1 MFSYSVLQYCLA
13 PKFSKSDK
21 GTKSG
26 HFQINLGSCR
36 DFLVYKIY
44 TFIIFCF
51 SPFLGLFLLL
61 PRIGDELQRD
71 CATASTVSLRRTP
84 FPVEVCRL
92 FTLI

>member
-51 SPFLGLFLLL
+51 SSSLGLFLLL
-61 PRIGDELQRD
+61 LRIGDELQRD
-71 CATASTVSLRRTP
+71 CATASRVSLRRTP
-84 FPVEVCRL
+84 FPVEVYRL